1 MSTKSSDSREREL
14 RNRRFTVIG
23 LFFVLAIYAGLM
35 IVVQRYSNPFGAVPL
50 QAITALSITLILVML
65 FVLGRNVVKL
75 YVERRRQQL
84 GSQFSTRVVVT
95 YIGMALIP
103 TVMLFYAASGLIRS
117 AVNIW
122 FSTETEQIVRRA
134 RDVSD
139 RSLRSQTEELQ
150 RWATLIAKQI
160 ADGRIGRR
168 SSDSWEV
175 LRNDFLRPA
184 TQRFGLDAIVAFE
197 GTELLADPVFDSE
210 GPYAGIF
217 RRPATGS
224 PAARSEATAPT
235 ASGPPTPA
243 TTDGS
248 PVTDGVGGAAPP
260 GESGDDVE
268 ETGATSAQP
277 TATVP
282 EFPPLPQNHPLYVP
296 EAQLLAGLQG
306 QPFHLD
312 NEIGGGLR
320 FVRAGVPIPDPNA
333 PGTATGVLVVG
344 RVVEPLLNAEV
355 TEIEGLYDN
364 FMFGLEQKDPIINTY
379 QVTFL
384 LMTLLILFSA
394 LWIGLYLARG
404 VTGPI
409 QKLAEGTRA
418 VASGDLSYQVEV
430 DARDELG
437 MLVELFNQ
445 MTLDLRVGQ
454 ESLKQSR
461 DSLQWTNTELDER
474 RRYME
479 AVLANIATGVVSL
492 NADGEIT
499 TFNRAAERM
508 LAIDAG
514 DAIGQRFE
522 NALNEES
529 FADLTELIERAK
541 ARRAPLEDEL
551 SLDVNGSRLTVAA
564 HCTSL
569 RDSAGA
575 YMGTVVV
582 LDDLTELITAQKTA
596 AWREVAQRIA
606 HEIRNP
612 LTPIQ
617 LSAQRIAR
625 RYRRAAGGE
634 GQFDVIEEGT
644 RTILQEVD
652 TLKGLVSE
660 FSRYARMPTVSLIP
674 ASLHDI
680 IENGLLAC
688 ASMHEGI
695 AVERDFS
702 RRIPTI
708 QADPDQLK
716 RAFTNLFDNAVEAM
730 EGEGTLRV
738 ATSYDTEIETVRIEV
753 ADTGPGI
760 APEDKDRLFLPY
772 FSRKRGGT
780 GLGLAIVHQ
789 IVADHSGYVR
799 VNDNQPR
806 GTVFTIE
813 IPC

>member
-1 MSTKSSDSREREL
+1 MSTKPSDSSQREL

-23 LFFVLAIYAGLM
+23 LIIALAIYVGSM
-35 IVVQRYSNPFGAVPL
+35 VWVQQSNMGFGAVPL
-50 QAITALSITLILVML
+50 QAITTLSITLILVML
-65 FVLGRNVVKL
+65 FVLGRNIVKL
-75 YVERRRQQL
+75 YVERRRQVL
-84 GSQFSTRVVVT
+84 GAQFSTRVVVT

-103 TVMLFYAASGLIRS
+103 TVMLFIAATGLIRS
-117 AVNIW
+117 AVDTW

-134 RDVSD
+134 RDVSEQAQQAEE
-139 RSLRSQTEELQ
+139 RELQ
-150 RWATLIAKQI
+150 RWATLIAEEI
-160 ADGRIGRR
+160 SDGRIGRR
-168 SSDSWEV
+168 ETLSWEW
-175 LRNDFLRPA
+175 LR
-184 TQRFGLDAIVAFE
+184 TQTLQPNANRFALDAVVAYE
-197 GTELLADPVFDSE
+197 GTDLLADPVFDPE
-210 GPYAGIF
+210 GPYARFF
-217 RRPATGS
+217 RRSSSSRPAPEAVDDTG
-224 PAARSEATAPT
+224 
-235 ASGPPTPA
+235 
-243 TTDGS
+243 
-248 PVTDGVGGAAPP
+248 
-260 GESGDDVE
+260 
-268 ETGATSAQP
+268 
-277 TATVP
+277 VP
-282 EFPPLPQNHPLYVP
+282 SFPPLPDNHPLHVP
-296 EAQLLAGLQG
+296 ESELLLALQG
-306 QPFHLD
+306 QPFRLND
-312 NEIGGGLR
+312 ELAAGIRLM
-320 FVRAGVPIPDPNA
+320 RAGVPIPDPVD
-333 PGTATGVLVVG
+333 GSVATGVLVVS
-344 RVVEPLLNAEV
+344 RVVETDLAADV
-355 TEIEGLYDN
+355 DAIETLYDD
-364 FMFGLEQKDPIINTY
+364 FMTGLSQKEPIIWNY

-437 MLVELFNQ
+437 TLVELFNQ
-445 MTLDLRVGQ
+445 MTLDLRAGQ
-454 ESLKQSR
+454 ENLRQSR
-461 DSLQWTNTELDER
+461 DSLQSTNTELDER

-492 NADGEIT
+492 NAEGEIT

-508 LAIDAG
+508 LAIEAPE
-514 DAIGQRFE
+514 AIGQRFE
-522 NALNEES
+522 NALSNKS
-529 FADLTELIERAK
+529 FAGLKDLIERAK

-582 LDDLTELITAQKTA
+582 LDDLSELITAQKTA
-596 AWREVAQRIA
+596 AWREVARRIA

-625 RYRRAAGGE
+625 RYRRAAGAE

-660 FSRYARMPTVSLIP
+660 FSRYARMPTVSLVP
-674 ASLHDI
+674 ANLNDI

-695 AVERDFS
+695 TVERRLS
-702 RRIPTI
+702 PHIPTI

-730 EGEGTLRV
+730 QREGTLRV
-738 ATSYDTEIETVRIEV
+738 STSYDTEIQTVRIEV

-760 APEDKDRLFLPY
+760 PPDDKDRLFLPY
-772 FSRKRGGT
+772 FSRKRDGT

-799 VNDNQPR
+799 VTDNQPR

-813 IPC
+813 LPC

>member
-1 MSTKSSDSREREL
+1 
-14 RNRRFTVIG
+14 
-23 LFFVLAIYAGLM
+23 
-35 IVVQRYSNPFGAVPL
+35 
-50 QAITALSITLILVML
+50 
-65 FVLGRNVVKL
+65 
-75 YVERRRQQL
+75 
-84 GSQFSTRVVVT
+84 
-95 YIGMALIP
+95 MALIP
-103 TVMLFYAASGLIRS
+103 TVILFFAASSLIRS
-117 AVNIW
+117 AVTTW
-122 FSTETEQIVRRA
+122 FSDDTQQIVRRSA
-134 RDVSD
+134 WVAEQAQED
-139 RSLRSQTEELQ
+139 EIAELQ
-150 RWATLIAKQI
+150 RVATAI
-160 ADGRIGRR
+160 ADDITRGRIGTRDT
-168 SSDSWEV
+168 DSGLL
-175 LRNDFLRPA
+175 LRDVYLRPRA
-184 TQRFGLDAIVAFE
+184 ALLDLDALVAYQ
-197 GTELLADPVFDSE
+197 GVDLLIDPVFDADGE
-210 GPYAGIF
+210 FARLF
-217 RRPATGS
+217 QRP
-224 PAARSEATAPT
+224 PAVAATAETDSDADAGEVPT
-235 ASGPPTPA
+235 L
-243 TTDGS
+243 D
-248 PVTDGVGGAAPP
+248 
-260 GESGDDVE
+260 
-268 ETGATSAQP
+268 
-277 TATVP
+277 
-282 EFPPLPQNHPLYVP
+282 PLPDGHPLYVP
-296 EAQLLAGLQG
+296 PAYINAALQG
-306 QPFHLD
+306 QPFRLNDVLD
-312 NEIGGGLR
+312 DGRRLL
-320 FVRAGVPIPDPNA
+320 RAGVPIAHPTERD
-333 PGTATGVLVVG
+333 TYTGVLVVG
-344 RVVEPLLNAEV
+344 RVVDGVLA
-355 TEIEGLYDN
+355 TEIAAIQELYDS
-364 FMFGLEQKDPIINTY
+364 FMFGLEQEEPVIWTY

-430 DARDELG
+430 EARDELG
-437 MLVELFNQ
+437 TLVELFNQ
-445 MTLDLRVGQ
+445 MTLDLRDGQ
-454 ESLKQSR
+454 ESLRQSR
-461 DSLQWTNTELDER
+461 DSLQATNTELDDR

-508 LAIDAG
+508 LATNAP

-522 NALNEES
+522 NALNDDS
-529 FADLTELIERAK
+529 FADLKELIERAK
-541 ARRAPLEDEL
+541 ARRAPLENEL
-551 SLDVNGSRLTVAA
+551 ALDVNGSRLTVAA

-596 AWREVAQRIA
+596 AWREVARRIA

-625 RYRRAAGGE
+625 RYRRAVGAE

-660 FSRYARMPTVSLIP
+660 FSRYARMPTVSLVP
-674 ASLHDI
+674 SSLHEI
-680 IENGLLAC
+680 IENSLLAC

-695 AVERDFS
+695 AVERNFS
-702 RRIPTI
+702 AHIPTLP
-708 QADPDQLK
+708 ADPDQLK

-738 ATSYDTEIETVRIEV
+738 RTLYDTEIQTIRIEV
-753 ADTGPGI
+753 ADDGPGI
-760 APEDKDRLFLPY
+760 KPEDKDRLFLPY
-772 FSRKRGGT
+772 FSRKRDGT

-799 VNDNQPR
+799 VNDNQPT

-813 IPC
+813 LPC

>member
-1 MSTKSSDSREREL
+1 MSTKPGKHNDREL

-23 LFFVLAIYAGLM
+23 LIIIVAIY
-35 IVVQRYSNPFGAVPL
+35 IVSMVVLQRSNMAFGGDLLP
-50 QAITALSITLILVML
+50 AIMSLSITLIVVML
-65 FVLGRNVVKL
+65 FVLGRNLIKL
-75 YVERRRQQL
+75 YVERRRQVL
-84 GSQFSTRVVVT
+84 GSQISTRVVAT
-95 YIGMALIP
+95 YIAMAVIP
-103 TVMLFYAASGLIRS
+103 TIMLFFAASGLIRS
-117 AVNIW
+117 AVDTW
-122 FSTETEQIVRRA
+122 FSPDIEQIVLRA
-134 RDVSD
+134 REVSD
-139 RSLRSQTEELQ
+139 DAQEDEIRELE
-150 RWATLIAKQI
+150 RWARFIAWDI
-160 ADGRIGRR
+160 EEGRVGLRET
-168 SSDSWEV
+168 DSWQWLPPRILSPRAQE
-175 LRNDFLRPA
+175 
-184 TQRFGLDAIVAFE
+184 FGLDAIVAFD
-197 GTELLADPVFDSE
+197 GTELLAEPYFDSE
-210 GPYAGIF
+210 GAYANLF
-217 RRPATGS
+217 RRPGS
-224 PAARSEATAPT
+224 GSSNGDNVDENGIPVFAPLT
-235 ASGPPTPA
+235 
-243 TTDGS
+243 
-248 PVTDGVGGAAPP
+248 
-260 GESGDDVE
+260 ES
-268 ETGATSAQP
+268 
-277 TATVP
+277 
-282 EFPPLPQNHPLYVP
+282 HPLYVP
-296 EAQLLAGLQG
+296 EALLAMALQG
-306 QPFHLD
+306 QPFHDKTPLPD
-312 NEIGGGLR
+312 GRLLL
-320 FVRAGVPIPDPNA
+320 RAGVPISDPDN
-333 PGTATGVLVVG
+333 PGSATGALVVA
-344 RVVEPLLNAEV
+344 RVIADPDIA
-355 TEIEGLYDN
+355 EIEARYSDFMTGLD
-364 FMFGLEQKDPIINTY
+364 QKEPINTNY

-384 LMTLLILFSA
+384 LITLLIVFSA

-404 VTGPI
+404 VTEPI

-430 DARDELG
+430 DARDEIG
-437 MLVELFNQ
+437 TLVELFNQ
-445 MTLDLRVGQ
+445 MTLDLRDGQ
-454 ESLKQSR
+454 ESLRQSR
-461 DSLQWTNTELDER
+461 DSLQSTNTELDER

-508 LAIDAG
+508 LAIVAS

-522 NALNEES
+522 NTLNDQS
-529 FADLTELIERAK
+529 FADLKELIERAK

-551 SLDVNGSRLTVAA
+551 ALDVNGSRLTVAA

-596 AWREVAQRIA
+596 AWREVARRIA

-625 RYRRAAGGE
+625 RYRRAVGAE

-660 FSRYARMPTVSLIP
+660 FSRYARMPSVSRVP
-674 ASLHDI
+674 ANLHDI

-695 AVERDFS
+695 TVERDFS
-702 RRIPTI
+702 SHIPTV

-716 RAFTNLFDNAVEAM
+716 RAFTNMFDNAVEAM

-738 ATSYDTEIETVRIEV
+738 STSYDTEIETVRIEV
-753 ADTGPGI
+753 SDTGPGI
-760 APEDKDRLFLPY
+760 KPEDKERLFLPY
-772 FSRKRGGT
+772 FSRKRDGT

-799 VNDNQPR
+799 VNDNQPH
-806 GTVFTIE
+806 GTIFTIE
-813 IPC
+813 LPC